1 MGRSLLLVVVA
12 VVVFLL
18 FLVPPPFVL
27 SAGTMPAKPYKPAA
41 LSTSGALLQWH
52 TSDYLKSLSEGQK
65 TDGKLEIAADTTSY
79 FIFNLSVGTSS
90 PQNISGILD
99 ITTPLV
105 WSQCAPCTAC
115 LPPPAPTFRPNLL
128 PTFAGLPCASQT
140 CQRMLNQT
148 CAADACG
155 YIGVYGD
162 DTNTTGYLATD
173 TFTFDNVSVPMVFGC
188 SGASTGEFSDAS
200 GIFGFSRRP
209 LSLVSQL
216 ELSWFSYLW
225 ADNATRMKNSLSTP
239 LLTSDLYPEF
249 YFVNLTGI
257 RVDDNK
263 DLGDIPAGTFDF
275 RANGSGGV
283 FLSTT
288 MPVTFLEEV
297 AYVVKKELASKI
309 ESQGPQRANGSAL
322 GLDLCYTMESM
333 KNVTVPKLSLV
344 FGGADATGR
353 TMTYDII
360 DEQLIFEAAAAPP
373 GHSVSSLLMA
383 FPLAVWMILF

>member
-1 MGRSLLLVVVA
+1 M
-12 VVVFLL
+12 
-18 FLVPPPFVL
+18 
-27 SAGTMPAKPYKPAA
+27 KKAA
-41 LSTSGALLQWH
+41 WRKFK
-52 TSDYLKSLSEGQK
+52 DYLKSLSEGQK

-225 ADNATRMKNSLSTP
+225 ASDDSSDDSFIKFGVIT
-239 LLTSDLYPEF
+239 DLYPEF

-309 ESQGPQRANGSAL
+309 ESQGPQQRDSSEAL
-322 GLDLCYTMESM
+322 AGVRRRQRGDEAPNYFFPDNNTGLECLTILPSPAG
-333 KNVTVPKLSLV
+333 VSLSLL
-344 FGGADATGR
+344 GSLLQTGR

>member
-1 MGRSLLLVVVA
+1 M
-12 VVVFLL
+12 
-18 FLVPPPFVL
+18 
-27 SAGTMPAKPYKPAA
+27 KKAA
-41 LSTSGALLQWH
+41 WRKFK
-52 TSDYLKSLSEGQK
+52 DYLKSLSEGQK

-225 ADNATRMKNSLSTP
+225 A
-239 LLTSDLYPEF
+239 SDDSS
-249 YFVNLTGI
+249 
-257 RVDDNK
+257 DDSFIK
-263 DLGDIPAGTFDF
+263 F
-275 RANGSGGV
+275 GV
-283 FLSTT
+283 IT
-288 MPVTFLEEV
+288 
-297 AYVVKKELASKI
+297 
-309 ESQGPQRANGSAL
+309 QRG
-322 GLDLCYTMESM
+322 
-333 KNVTVPKLSLV
+333 
-344 FGGADATGR
+344 
-353 TMTYDII
+353 
-360 DEQLIFEAAAAPP
+360 
-373 GHSVSSLLMA
+373 
-383 FPLAVWMILF
+383 